1 MEIFLSYFWKVQLC
15 QIECGE
21 YREEIEVLD
30 EAADDE
36 RVTFLSFSILY
47 HLIIIKKTFKK
58 IQKGIHNL
66 QMIITSLSRQREKF
80 DIDFSVDDLL
90 SVYI

>member
-1 MEIFLSYFWKVQLC
+1 MYYKCVHQWSSISNVKLTEKDGNRQLEIFLSYFWKVQLC
-15 QIECGE
+15 QIEYGK

-47 HLIIIKKTFKK
+47 HLIILKKTYKK
-58 IQKGIHNL
+58 IQKG
-66 QMIITSLSRQREKF
+66 
-80 DIDFSVDDLL
+80 
-90 SVYI
+90 YI